1 MANYPRVLAD
11 SPPRAFGMMSA
22 FGEGFLAGQPGSRRK
37 VMLGFS
43 CVIDSKQVQPA
54 RAGWTKTDWQ
64 VANLMLKA
72 IL

>member
-1 MANYPRVLAD
+1 
-11 SPPRAFGMMSA
+11 MMSA

-37 VMLGFS
+37 GMLGFL

>member
-1 MANYPRVLAD
+1 
-11 SPPRAFGMMSA
+11 MMSA
-22 FGEGFLAGQPGSRRK
+22 FGEGFLAGQPANRVAGQPGSRRK
-37 VMLGFS
+37 GMLGFL

>member
-1 MANYPRVLAD
+1 
-11 SPPRAFGMMSA
+11 MMSA

-37 VMLGFS
+37 GIPGSRRKGMLGFS